1 MEISPLL
8 LLWLTVDCFL
18 LGVATGILHDSHRL
32 IRVLFGAS
40 YQKRAEG
47 DGWQLQISGRPIVRF
62 FKNLIVFLQDVF
74 LFLFASVGL
83 ILLNYEMNDGQLRI
97 FSVVSLCFGFFFY
110 YVTLGRLLLRIN
122 RWVADCI
129 KRIFGYIFSIVS
141 KPIRTFVDFFGKNAK
156 NIFKKITKAIAKKR
170 KKVYN
175 INRQKSIGF
184 RTTKGFLTD
193 EVNLFKREE

>member
-40 YQKRAEG
+40 YQKGAEG

-97 FSVVSLCFGFFFY
+97 FSVVSLCFGFLFY

-175 INRQKSIGF
+175 INRQKSIGL
-184 RTTKGFLTD
+184 RMTKGFLTD
-193 EVNLFKREE
+193 ELDLFQREE